1 MWALM
6 EALNLTQYELVV
18 NVFSFTIAAMGAA
31 TLFFFLQRGE
41 LLPRYRGVA
50 AILGIVT
57 MVATYN
63 YFRLYDGWA
72 TAFDVL
78 HGVVRATGRPYND
91 TYRYADWLLTV
102 PLLVIALVL
111 VLDMPARQARLRCL
125 VLGLQAAE
133 MILLGYPGQI
143 STVTSTRWLWW
154 GAAMVPFLIIVQQL
168 YIGLAEAVAAQP
180 KEARGLVV
188 AARFMM
194 LVTWC
199 FYPAVYIL
207 PLVGVTGS
215 TAFIATQ
222 VGYAGADITAK
233 AVYGLLIFLIAAR
246 KSQIEREGSVS
257 EARFDAQPAGR
268 FDQRGTRRSAA

>member
-1 MWALM
+1 
-6 EALNLTQYELVV
+6 
-18 NVFSFTIAAMGAA
+18 
-31 TLFFFLQRGE
+31 
-41 LLPRYRGVA
+41 
-50 AILGIVT
+50 
-57 MVATYN
+57 
-63 YFRLYDGWA
+63 
-72 TAFDVL
+72 
-78 HGVVRATGRPYND
+78 
-91 TYRYADWLLTV
+91 LLTV

-168 YIGLAEAVAAQP
+168 YIGLADAVAAQP

-194 LVTWC
+194 VLTWC

-215 TAFIATQ
+215 TSFIATQ

-233 AVYGLLIFLIAAR
+233 AVYGLLIFMIAYR
-246 KSQIEREGSVS
+246 KTQIEREGSATD
-257 EARFDAQPAGR
+257 ARPENR
-268 FDQRGTRRSAA
+268 FDQRGARRAAA

>member
-1 MWALM
+1 M
-6 EALNLTQYELVV
+6 EALSLTQFELVV

-31 TLFFFLQRGE
+31 TLFFFLQRAE
-41 LLPRYRGVA
+41 LLPRYRPVA
-50 AILGIVT
+50 VILGLVT

-63 YFRLYDGWA
+63 YFRLYDGWYM
-72 TAFDVL
+72 AFDVA
-78 HGVVRATGRPYND
+78 HGIVRATGRPYND

-168 YIGLAEAVAAQP
+168 YIGLADAVEAQP
-180 KEARGLVV
+180 KQARGLVV

-194 LVTWC
+194 VLTWC

-207 PLVGVTGS
+207 PLVGVSGPIS
-215 TAFIATQ
+215 FIATQ

-233 AVYGLLIFLIAAR
+233 AVYGLLIFMIATR
-246 KSQIEREGSVS
+246 KTEIER
-257 EARFDAQPAGR
+257 AGELAEIR
-268 FDQRGTRRSAA
+268 PDSRHDVRGTRRAAA